1 MKSPWTE
8 AYFLPAL
15 RRRHAGPGRTV
26 DGGGCCF
33 FLLYYGSAGQLG
45 RELAFLAGGLA
56 IAVAGGLAL
65 RQLKALQ
72 PQEIPQ

>member
-1 MKSPWTE
+1 M
-8 AYFLPAL
+8 
-15 RRRHAGPGRTV
+15 RGRAV
-26 DGGGCCF
+26 GGGMLVLGGLWTAADAV